1 MGRSM
6 AVEKVAF
13 QSASYRLHENAICTY
28 ARLKPLPHSGHLCE
42 RSLLSRIG
50 QTHIRPLL
58 MHKAL
63 LTGLEMPVQ
72 MISALVAPI
81 T

>member
-1 MGRSM
+1 M
-6 AVEKVAF
+6 
-13 QSASYRLHENAICTY
+13 
-28 ARLKPLPHSGHLCE
+28 
-42 RSLLSRIG
+42 SRIG